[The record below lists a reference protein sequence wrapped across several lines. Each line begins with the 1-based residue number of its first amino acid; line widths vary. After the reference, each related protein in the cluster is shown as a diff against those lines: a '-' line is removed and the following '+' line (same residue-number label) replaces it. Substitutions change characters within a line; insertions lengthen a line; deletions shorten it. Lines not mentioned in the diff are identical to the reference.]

1 MNRDEKIK
9 YFCKILMEEEG
20 NIKANKDLISQASSL
35 ASNESLS
42 INNKGI
48 EEEISNINNKI
59 NIVIKKIDDCLEKY
73 EGKVE

>member
-42 INNKGI
+42 INN
-48 EEEISNINNKI
+48 S
-59 NIVIKKIDDCLEKY
+59 KY
-73 EGKVE
+73 IFI